1 MEQPTPA
8 TEATTIRVDVP
19 LISGEAETETLGG
32 ELAYDINDPY
42 AVTLRVDAR
51 SGPVIWTFSRD
62 LLAEGLY
69 EPIGDG
75 DVQVWPCLSTEAQAV
90 VIIELHAPSGEALLQ
105 TPSRAVQRFV
115 ADIYRAVPTGTESG
129 HLGLDALVEQLLAT

>member
-8 TEATTIRVDVP
+8 TEATTIRIAVP
-19 LISGEAETETLGG
+19 LISGEAETETLDG
-32 ELAYDINDPY
+32 ELAYDFNDPY

-51 SGPVIWTFSRD
+51 SGPVTWIFSRD

-69 EPIGDG
+69 DPIGDG
-75 DVQVWPCLSTEAQAV
+75 DVQVWPCLSTEAEAV
-90 VIIELHAPSGEALLQ
+90 VIIELHAPSGTALLQ

-115 ADIYRAVPTGTESG
+115 TDVYRAVPAGTEGS
-129 HLGLDALVEQLLAT
+129 HLGLDALVEQLLTA